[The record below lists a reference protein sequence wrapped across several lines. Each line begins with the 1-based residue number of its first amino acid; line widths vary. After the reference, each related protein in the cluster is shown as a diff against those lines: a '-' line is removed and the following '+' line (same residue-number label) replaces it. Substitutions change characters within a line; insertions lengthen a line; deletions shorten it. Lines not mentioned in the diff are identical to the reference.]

1 MGLERVTLL
10 LLETDV
16 AELALPTGW
25 IDRLTGE
32 FLAAQPEQVVLASV
46 G

>member
-10 LLETDV
+10 LLETDI

-25 IDRLTGE
+25 IDRLTSE
-32 FLAAQPEQVVLASV
+32 FLAAQSEQVVLA
-46 G
+46 GLG